1 MVGDT
6 SQAKRFA
13 PRRMEVGKL
22 IEVLVGEHALM
33 RQGMGKAKAAAGA
46 RDFEG
51 VRRALQEVD
60 PVFRQHV
67 ADEEAQILGL
77 LIEKLGVKGAESEIE
92 VFRQHRPIYELMN
105 KIAKFAEE
113 SSAQLEGSQAE
124 LDRLFEEHTNL
135 EETNVFPKAIALGK
149 GSAETI

>member
-1 MVGDT
+1 
-6 SQAKRFA
+6 
-13 PRRMEVGKL
+13 
-22 IEVLVGEHALM
+22 LM
-33 RQGMGKAKAAAGA
+33 RLGMGKAKAAAGV

-77 LIEKLGVKGAESEIE
+77 LIGKLGVKGAESEIE
-92 VFRQHRPIYELMN
+92 VLKQHRPIYELMN

-113 SSAQLEGSQAE
+113 SSTQLEGSQAE

>member
-1 MVGDT
+1 
-6 SQAKRFA
+6 
-13 PRRMEVGKL
+13 VGKL
-22 IEVLVGEHALM
+22 IDVLVEEHALM
-33 RQGMGKAKAAAGA
+33 RQGMEKAKAAAEA

-60 PVFRQHV
+60 SVFKQHI

-77 LIEKLGVKGAESEIE
+77 LIGKLGVKGAESEIE

-105 KIAKFAEE
+105 KIGKLAGE
-113 SSAQLEGSQAE
+113 SSAQLEGSQSE

-135 EETNVFPKAIALGK
+135 EETRVFPKAVALGK
-149 GSAETI
+149 GSAEVV